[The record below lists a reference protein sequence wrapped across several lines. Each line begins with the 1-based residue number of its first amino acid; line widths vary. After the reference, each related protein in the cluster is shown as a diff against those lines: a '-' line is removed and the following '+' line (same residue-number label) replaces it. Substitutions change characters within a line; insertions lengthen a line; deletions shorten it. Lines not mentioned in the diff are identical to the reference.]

1 VFGVWCL
8 VFGVGSLVFGVWCLV
23 FGVCYLVFGVWCLI
37 VGAWC
42 LVFGVWWL
50 VLGVWCL
57 VFGGG
62 CPWCAI
68 LHIELGEDSIMC
80 WDGLGL
86 GLRVKI

>member
-1 VFGVWCL
+1 MFGVWCL
-8 VFGVGSLVFGVWCLV
+8 VFGVGSLVF
-23 FGVCYLVFGVWCLI
+23 
-37 VGAWC
+37 
-42 LVFGVWWL
+42 
-50 VLGVWCL
+50 GVWCL